1 MMRRPIWYTIKDIS
15 VKTIS
20 HGICLTVAVT
30 CIFPLLWMISS
41 SLKTQQTIFSNMSLI
56 PESPAWYNYVLA
68 WTKGNF
74 GMYFL
79 NSLFYTVTV
88 VTGIIIISSLAA
100 YAFSRLEFPGKN
112 IFFFILIATMMIP
125 IPGGLIA
132 LYVLLL
138 KLNLVNTRL
147 GYILPQ
153 INAGLAL
160 GVFLL
165 KTFFDKIPKELEDAA
180 RIDGCNKFQVYLH
193 VALPLAKPALAV
205 LVIFNVLT
213 VWNEYVLALLILN
226 DQKLMPL
233 QRGLMVFQ
241 GQHITEYPVLM
252 AGITITVVPIIIVY
266 LIMQR
271 HIISGIAAG
280 ALKN

>member
-56 PESPAWYNYVLA
+56 PKSPAWYNYVLA

-88 VTGIIIISSLAA
+88 VTGIVIISSLAA

>member
-56 PESPAWYNYVLA
+56 PKSPAWYNYVLA

>member
-15 VKTIS
+15 VKTVS

>member
-15 VKTIS
+15 VKTVS

-30 CIFPLLWMISS
+30 CIFPLLWMLSS

-56 PESPAWYNYVLA
+56 PKSPSWYNYVIA

-88 VTGIIIISSLAA
+88 VTGIVIISSLAA

-138 KLNLVNTRL
+138 KLRLVNTRL

-252 AGITITVVPIIIVY
+252 AGITITVIPVVIVY